1 MGEIFRHGLTIVTVL
16 IGFYLSGLQGACLGL
31 FLTELVVLSIG
42 IGWGKSYLSWKDL
55 RLDLTYLFPYL
66 RFGFMFF
73 VFNLLATAFQ
83 HSGEIL
89 IRFFYPDYAQVA
101 YYGLAYDVYHTVSVF
116 IPQLT
121 WAFAPFMVTL
131 LAQGETK
138 TLKQWIEQLIKWLTV
153 GGVIVFFSV
162 LLLGNDL
169 VPLVLGAAY
178 QPVATN
184 LLTLFITLWVQVL
197 VNVATLLTVVYNR
210 PKIAMMAAGVRL
222 VAMLVFGPFLIA
234 KWGSWGGCLA
244 VLAAS
249 VIFSGY
255 LTWRMQG
262 IVSYSLQKWALAIAL
277 GLPFLS
283 LLWWQSSWIVNVG
296 LYSIFLIGYCTLL
309 LLLRFIKPSEMV
321 AVWRAFR
328 SKTEMMNWSKS

>member
-1 MGEIFRHGLTIVTVL
+1 M
-16 IGFYLSGLQGACLGL
+16 
-31 FLTELVVLSIG
+31 
-42 IGWGKSYLSWKDL
+42 
-55 RLDLTYLFPYL
+55 
-66 RFGFMFF
+66 
-73 VFNLLATAFQ
+73 
-83 HSGEIL
+83 
-89 IRFFYPDYAQVA
+89 
-101 YYGLAYDVYHTVSVF
+101 
-116 IPQLT
+116 
-121 WAFAPFMVTL
+121 
-131 LAQGETK
+131 
-138 TLKQWIEQLIKWLTV
+138 
-153 GGVIVFFSV
+153 

-178 QPVATN
+178 QPVVTN

-222 VAMLVFGPFLIA
+222 VAMLVFGPFLITR
-234 KWGSWGGCLA
+234 WGSWGGCLA

-262 IVSYSLQKWALAIAL
+262 IVSYSLQKWAWVIAL

-296 LYSIFLIGYCTLL
+296 LYGIFLIGYCTLL
-309 LLLRFIKPSEMV
+309 LLLRFIKLSEMV
-321 AVWRAFR
+321 ALWRAFR
-328 SKTEMMNWSKS
+328 SKTEMTNWSKS